1 MQPRNQV
8 RPRVEELGSRI
19 VPAGGLHLSGRHA
32 FAAALTAEFTPPVT
46 VSGNLAGSLLQGS
59 LSLSGVR
66 LTAPGVNPIEF
77 LGPLTITTPQGNV
90 TTQGFG
96 MIDVRAG
103 TFLESGTIT
112 GGTGKF
118 KGATGNFTTLGSFNL
133 VTHALNGVITG
144 TISGHGSHQT
154 PHS

>member
-19 VPAGGLHLSGRHA
+19 VPAGGLHLSGHHA
-32 FAAALTAEFTPPVT
+32 FAAALTAQFTPPVT
-46 VSGNLAGSLLQGS
+46 VSGNLAGSLLQGG
-59 LSLSGVR
+59 LSLDGVR

-77 LGPLTITTPQGNV
+77 LGPLTITTPRGSV

-96 MIDVRAG
+96 MIDVQKG

-118 KGATGNFTTLGSFNL
+118 QGATGNFMAQGSFNV
-133 VTHALNGVITG
+133 VTHVLNGIIAG
-144 TISGHGSHQT
+144 TISGHGSHQM